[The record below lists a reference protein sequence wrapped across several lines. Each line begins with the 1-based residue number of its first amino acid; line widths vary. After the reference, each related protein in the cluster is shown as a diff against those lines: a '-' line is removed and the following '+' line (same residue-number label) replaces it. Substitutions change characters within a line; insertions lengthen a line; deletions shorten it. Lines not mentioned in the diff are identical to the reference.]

1 VLLYLRRTAGS
12 QAISI
17 QQIKPQA
24 YGDASHGDRGKVL
37 KQLVLVPS
45 LPFASA
51 DPAEPGFKLTKG
63 APWVS

>member
-1 VLLYLRRTAGS
+1 M
-12 QAISI
+12 
-17 QQIKPQA
+17 
-24 YGDASHGDRGKVL
+24 L

-51 DPAEPGFKLTKG
+51 EPGFELTKG

>member
-1 VLLYLRRTAGS
+1 M
-12 QAISI
+12 
-17 QQIKPQA
+17 
-24 YGDASHGDRGKVL
+24 L

-51 DPAEPGFKLTKG
+51 EPAEPGFKLTKG